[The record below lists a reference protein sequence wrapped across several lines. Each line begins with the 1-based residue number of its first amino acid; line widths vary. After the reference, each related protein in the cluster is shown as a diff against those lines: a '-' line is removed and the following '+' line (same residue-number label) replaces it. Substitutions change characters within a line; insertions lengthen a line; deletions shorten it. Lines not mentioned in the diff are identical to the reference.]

1 MQGFGNG
8 GGMGEPNIFVFN
20 QKPPVIKKEVEI
32 TFENAYLGC
41 KQNINFERFSIR
53 QNTRCTENVTI
64 TINIPQG
71 IDDGESISI
80 ENIGNKIADNNI
92 GDVIFMIKV
101 INNTKYT
108 RSGMDLVLKIKLS
121 LKEALC
127 GFSLSEKHINGT
139 TININ
144 NMNKEAVAKPGT
156 RQIIKDM
163 GIRKNNVTGNL
174 CIEITE
180 IVYPDKITLENK
192 ETISRILEVE

>member
-1 MQGFGNG
+1 
-8 GGMGEPNIFVFN
+8 
-20 QKPPVIKKEVEI
+20 
-32 TFENAYLGC
+32 
-41 KQNINFERFSIR
+41 
-53 QNTRCTENVTI
+53 
-64 TINIPQG
+64 
-71 IDDGESISI
+71 
-80 ENIGNKIADNNI
+80 
-92 GDVIFMIKV
+92 MIKV

-127 GFSLSEKHINGT
+127 GFSLEKHING

>member
-1 MQGFGNG
+1 
-8 GGMGEPNIFVFN
+8 
-20 QKPPVIKKEVEI
+20 
-32 TFENAYLGC
+32 
-41 KQNINFERFSIR
+41 
-53 QNTRCTENVTI
+53 
-64 TINIPQG
+64 
-71 IDDGESISI
+71 
-80 ENIGNKIADNNI
+80 
-92 GDVIFMIKV
+92 MIKV

-127 GFSLSEKHINGT
+127 GFLSQHINGT

-156 RQIIKDM
+156 ADNQRYGDQEKM
-163 GIRKNNVTGNL
+163 YTGNL